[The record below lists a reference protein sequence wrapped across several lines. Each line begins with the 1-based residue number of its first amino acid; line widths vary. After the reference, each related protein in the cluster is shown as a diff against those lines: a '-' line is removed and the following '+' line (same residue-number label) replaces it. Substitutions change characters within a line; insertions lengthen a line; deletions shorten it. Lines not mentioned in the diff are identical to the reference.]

1 MAELTNE
8 TTELLAQAI
17 RAIQYG
23 HKSAAATYLNLIL
36 EQDPDNM
43 DAWRWLAECMP
54 SATKREYCLERAGL
68 ASSNDIAIRTISRRP
83 VSAITQDHYAE
94 SAVSKTPTT
103 LAEEH
108 ARRAAIRGQGRAEL
122 PPKYQ
127 VPLLEEPDFHK
138 VNQAEKRSSS
148 AGQKPQTK
156 PPVLVRKPIKRRRN
170 RLNGRVLLFSIGLIS
185 LTVVSGYILFSTGLT
200 TYSQVLDWVNI
211 QIENN
216 ADSLPSLGINPT
228 RTPQSLFDIPAEEPD
243 VLSTYFPTPAVT
255 PQPEAVLPAEV
266 AVSVENS
273 ARISAE
279 GPSEMATDVPIEAA
293 TEAVVDV
300 SVTEEAQVVP
310 VVETVPQPSGFVGG
324 PTTIGKSVKGNN
336 IEVMQFGNGPVER
349 MIVAGIHGG
358 NEWNTTALADEL
370 ITYLK
375 KNPKAIPADRTLYVL
390 RLLNP
395 DGEERGHNLDGRTN
409 ERGVD
414 LNRNW
419 DADWVVDWPRDGCWN
434 YRPISAG
441 SEPFSEPETRALRD
455 FLKKHNISALINYH
469 SAALGVFAGGRP
481 PETESVRL
489 AKAIS
494 AVTNYAYPPQ
504 DTGCNYTGQFADWLA
519 DNGTAAVDLELT
531 NHTDTDYEANLK
543 VLKVLLKWEPS
554 TGPKSLTGLIN
565 LAETTSE
572 KPTLVEQ
579 ISRFGART
587 LNEINGLIF
596 GVQEEK

>member
-68 ASSNDIAIRTISRRP
+68 ASSNDTPVQTYSRKP
-83 VSAITQDHYAE
+83 VTAITQYSHEYP
-94 SAVSKTPTT
+94 VLSKTPTT

-108 ARRAAIRGQGRAEL
+108 ARRAAFRGQGRAEL

-127 VPLLEEPDFHK
+127 VPPLEEPDFQKGH
-138 VNQAEKRSSS
+138 QSEKRSRPVN
-148 AGQKPQTK
+148 QKPQTN
-156 PPVLVRKPIKRRRN
+156 PPVLVRKPVKKRRN
-170 RLNGRVLLFSIGLIS
+170 RINGRLLLFSIGIIS
-185 LTVVSGYILFSTGLT
+185 LSVVSGYILFSTGLT
-200 TYSQVLDWVNI
+200 TYSRVLDWVNI

-216 ADSLPSLGINPT
+216 AESLPFPVSKPT
-228 RTPQSLFDIPAEEPD
+228 QPPQSLYNIPAEEPD
-243 VLSTYFPTPAVT
+243 VMATYFPTPVST
-255 PQPEAVLPAEV
+255 PEPDGIIPA
-266 AVSVENS
+266 AVSLPDESDV
-273 ARISAE
+273 RISAE
-279 GPSEMATDVPIEAA
+279 EPSEVASEVATEVVDDSSSEENAQVIPIE
-293 TEAVVDV
+293 
-300 SVTEEAQVVP
+300 
-310 VVETVPQPSGFVGG
+310 ETVPQTSGFVDG
-324 PTTIGKSVKGNN
+324 PIIIGKSIKGNN
-336 IEVMQFGNGPVER
+336 IEVIQFGNGPVER
-349 MIVAGIHGG
+349 MIVAGVHGG

-370 ITYLK
+370 IAYLK

-395 DGEERGHNLDGRTN
+395 DGEERGHNIDGRTN

-455 FLKKHNISALINYH
+455 FLKKHNVSALINYH
-469 SAALGVFAGGRP
+469 SAALGVFAGGQP
-481 PETESVRL
+481 PEAESVRL
-489 AKAIS
+489 AKAIA
-494 AVTNYAYPPQ
+494 AVTNYSYPPM

-519 DNGTAAVDLELT
+519 MNGTAAVDLELT
-531 NHTDTDYEANLK
+531 NHTDTDFEANLK

-565 LAETTSE
+565 MAETTYE
-572 KPTLVEQ
+572 NPTFMEQ
-579 ISRFGART
+579 VSKIGART
-587 LNEINGLIF
+587 WNEINGLIF